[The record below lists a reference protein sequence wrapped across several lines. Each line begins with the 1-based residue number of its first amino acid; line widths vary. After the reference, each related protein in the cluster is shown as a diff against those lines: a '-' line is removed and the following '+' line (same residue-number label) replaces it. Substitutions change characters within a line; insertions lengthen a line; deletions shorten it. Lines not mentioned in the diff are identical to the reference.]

1 MIADTSF
8 LIDIMRS
15 DKDAIKKTEEI
26 EKNGNTIAVSS
37 ISIFE
42 LFVGVALSVKK
53 DQERKKIN
61 QILNGLSI
69 ISFDEESAREAGKIY
84 AQKRKNGSTIE
95 IEDSMIAGI
104 CSRRKEI
111 LITRNIKHF
120 SDIEGLR
127 IESY

>member
-8 LIDIMRS
+8 LIDIMKS
-15 DKDAIKKTEEI
+15 DIRVIEKAEEI
-26 EKNGNTIAVSS
+26 EKKGITIAVTS

-84 AQKRKNGSTIE
+84 AQKRKNGSTIQ

>member
-15 DKDAIKKTEEI
+15 DKDAIKKAEEI

-42 LFVGVALSVKK
+42 LFVGVALSIKQ
-53 DQERKKIN
+53 DQERNKIN
-61 QILNGLSI
+61 RILNGLSI
-69 ISFDEESAREAGKIY
+69 ISFDGDSAKEAGRIS
-84 AQKRKNGSTIE
+84 AQKRKHGSTIE
-95 IEDSMIAGI
+95 PEDSMIAGI
-104 CSRRKEI
+104 CLRRNEI

-120 SDIEGLR
+120 NDIEGLK